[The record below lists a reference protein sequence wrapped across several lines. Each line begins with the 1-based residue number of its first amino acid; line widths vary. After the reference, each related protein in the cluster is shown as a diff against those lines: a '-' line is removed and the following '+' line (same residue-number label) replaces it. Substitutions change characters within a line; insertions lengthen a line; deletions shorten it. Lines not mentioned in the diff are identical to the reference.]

1 MKNVTKKIF
10 AIFAVLCVASAGF
23 AGCTKNNQKDD
34 STPSPTISEED
45 MKYPLQFGSADDGN
59 PLVSGGD
66 DIDLDAEDPTKAAVI
81 DDEPAVQ
88 ESTEYQDVT
97 DADGEPVTDVQ
108 EATDA
113 DGAAVT
119 SIVKVTTMI
128 KKPAETKPA
137 ATKPAYTPKNDGRYA
152 LWMDVSKDDNFYFEG
167 EYIKMTFKVKKDAPD
182 GDYKIRISPDLA
194 GTEPG
199 NPAKVVYPDKVVDGV
214 IRVNNGSIDPVD
226 VSSESGLVLYGD
238 NVAAKQGDTVEYYF
252 YIKNNPGLV
261 AFCNWYYF
269 DSNALEFVDAKACG
283 EYEEIANNTDIGAG
297 EFNKELGK

>member
-1 MKNVTKKIF
+1 MKNLTKKIF
-10 AIFAVLCVASAGF
+10 AVFAVLCVASAGF

-34 STPSPTISEED
+34 SNPSPTISEAD

-66 DIDLDAEDPTKAAVI
+66 DVDLDGEDPTKAAVI

-97 DADGEPVTDVQ
+97 DADGEPVTEVQ

-113 DGAAVT
+113 QGAAVT

-137 ATKPAYTPKNDGRYA
+137 VTKPAYTPKNDGRYA
-152 LWMDVSKDDNFYFEG
+152 LWMDVSKDNFYFEG

-182 GDYKIRISPDLA
+182 GDYKIRIATDLA
-194 GTEPG
+194 GTTP
-199 NPAKVVYPDKVVDGV
+199 NSPAKAIYPDKIVDGI

-297 EFNKELGK
+297 EFNKELDK

>member
-1 MKNVTKKIF
+1 MF
-10 AIFAVLCVASAGF
+10 AVFAVLCVASAGF

-34 STPSPTISEED
+34 SNPTPTIGEED
-45 MKYPLQFGSADDGN
+45 MKYPLQFGTPDDGN

-66 DIDLDAEDPTKAAVI
+66 KADLDGEDPTKAADI
-81 DDEPAVQ
+81 DNEPDVQ

-97 DADGEPVTDVQ
+97 NADGEPVTEVQ

-113 DGAAVT
+113 QGAAVT

-128 KKPAETKPA
+128 KKPVETKPSV
-137 ATKPAYTPKNDGRYA
+137 ATPYTPKNDGRYA
-152 LWMDVSKDDNFYFEG
+152 LWMDVSQNDNFYFEG

-194 GTEPG
+194 GTTP
-199 NPAKVVYPDKVVDGV
+199 NSPAKGIYPDKVVDGV
-214 IRVNNGSIDPVD
+214 IRVNNGSIDPID

-283 EYEEIANNTDIGAG
+283 EYKEIANSTDIGAG
-297 EFNKELGK
+297 EFNKDLGK

>member
-1 MKNVTKKIF
+1 MKNVTKKMF

-34 STPSPTISEED
+34 SNPTPTISEED

-66 DIDLDAEDPTKAAVI
+66 DVDLDAEDPTKAAVI

-97 DADGEPVTDVQ
+97 NADGEPVTEVQ

-113 DGAAVT
+113 QGAAVT

-152 LWMDVSKDDNFYFEG
+152 LWMDVSKDNFYFEG

-182 GDYKIRISPDLA
+182 GDYKIRISTDLA
-194 GTEPG
+194 GTTP
-199 NPAKVVYPDKVVDGV
+199 NSPAKVIYPDKIIDGI
-214 IRVNNGSIDPVD
+214 IRVNNGSIDPID

-269 DSNALEFVDAKACG
+269 DSNALEFVDAEACG

-297 EFNKELGK
+297 EFNKNLDK